1 MKWASPAQPVTPCM
15 NNFSLEASPQV
26 RSEPSRYNKLMN
38 HPRAL
43 RSQWAFTL
51 IELLV
56 VIAIIAILAALLL
69 PALAKAKQKAQQIAC
84 TNNLKQIGLS
94 IQMYINDNSDTLPG
108 PMFLNQQSGYDSTTP
123 YYLPYY
129 LWSYVGLKD
138 PSVSVLA
145 GGPNKT
151 KANAVFTCPGMMA
164 QPPKVAGQTPG
175 DRTNFRLNGA
185 DVIPG
190 TPSKAFG
197 YPAGASPPAPATK
210 PLKESVLLSATNR
223 ATLYTV
229 RDVDQQIDGAN
240 TPPAWHGEIPA
251 TPVHGKV
258 RNWMF
263 LDWHVEASSRTNYF

>member
-1 MKWASPAQPVTPCM
+1 MRRASPAQRITICM
-15 NNFSLEASPQV
+15 NNFLLEASPEV
-26 RSEPSRYNKLMN
+26 RPELSRYHTLMT
-38 HPRAL
+38 HPPAPRW
-43 RSQWAFTL
+43 QWAFTL

-69 PALAKAKQKAQQIAC
+69 PALAKAKQKAQRIAC
-84 TNNLKQIGLS
+84 TNNLKQTGLS

-145 GGPNKT
+145 GGPNKS
-151 KANAVFTCPGMMA
+151 KANPIFTCPGMMA
-164 QPPKVAGQTPG
+164 QTPKVTGQTPG

-197 YPAGASPPAPATK
+197 YPVGANPPAAATK
-210 PLKESVLLSATNR
+210 PLKENVVLSATNR
-223 ATLYTV
+223 ATFYTV
-229 RDVDQQIDGAN
+229 RDVDQQIDGAD
-240 TPPAWHGEIPA
+240 TPPAWHGEIPS

-258 RNWMF
+258 RNWML